1 LKFILSTHTRIL
13 PSYQSSEI
21 ISLQCTKQLLILVHK
36 ACFSNV
42 IFDLF
47 KQNELKDKVT
57 LDENKV
63 DTETLPGK
71 LSK

>member
-1 LKFILSTHTRIL
+1 M
-13 PSYQSSEI
+13 
-21 ISLQCTKQLLILVHK
+21 LVHK
-36 ACFSNV
+36 ACFSSV

-71 LSK
+71 LSKYCHIISEGIISLSRS